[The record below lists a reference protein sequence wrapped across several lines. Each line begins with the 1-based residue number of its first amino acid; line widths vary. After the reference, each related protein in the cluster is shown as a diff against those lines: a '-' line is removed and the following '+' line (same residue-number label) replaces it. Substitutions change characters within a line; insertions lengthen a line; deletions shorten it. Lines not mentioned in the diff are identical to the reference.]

1 MDRRAVLVRVLSGVA
16 LLAGLL
22 PATAHAQEQTLD
34 QEINDAVSPVTDK
47 IVEIVF
53 YELDLGGTGLPLIVV
68 WLILGAIFF
77 TLYLG
82 FINVRGF
89 RQSLRIVRG
98 DYNNDD
104 DPGEVSHFTAL
115 TAALSGTVGLGNIA
129 GVAVAVTLGG
139 PGATFWMILAGL
151 LGMSTKFVECTL
163 GVKYRR
169 ERADGTVSGGPM
181 YYLSRGIKE
190 ERGWGGVGKFLAN
203 GFCITTAIGTPG
215 GGNMFQSNQAF
226 TQFLSVT
233 GGEGS
238 FFDGRGWLFGLVVAV
253 LVGFVIIG
261 GIRSIGRVT
270 SKVVPFMAVLYLG
283 CGFIVLAANAG
294 QIPDAFVQIVEGA
307 FTPEGVAGGFVGVLI
322 QGFRRATF
330 SNEAGI
336 GSAAIAHSAVKTRDP
351 VTEGYVALL
360 EPFIDTVVICTMT
373 ALILIV
379 SGVLATDAEGVALT
393 SAAYETVLPWFD
405 VVLAVAVILFA
416 FSTMLAWS
424 YYGSKAVGYLFGDS
438 RAAELVFKLVF
449 CLFIVIGATMEL
461 DAIIG
466 FSDAMIFSMALF
478 NIAGLYLL
486 APVVKRELQSYQRR
500 LGAGEILTAKER
512 EREEALVAPEPRTPT
527 PR

>member
-1 MDRRAVLVRVLSGVA
+1 MHRRTMLVGVLSSVA
-16 LLAGLL
+16 ALAGLL
-22 PATAHAQEQTLD
+22 PSVAHAQEKTFD
-34 QEINDAVSPVTDK
+34 ERVNETVSPVTDK

-53 YELDLGGTGLPLIVV
+53 YEVDVGGAGLPLIVV
-68 WLILGAIFF
+68 WLIAGAIFF

-98 DYNNDD
+98 DYHNEE

-129 GVAVAVTLGG
+129 GVAVAITLGG

-151 LGMSTKFVECTL
+151 LGMSTKFAECTL

-169 ERADGTVSGGPM
+169 ERTDGTVSGGPM

-190 ERGWGGVGKFLAN
+190 ERGWGGVGRFLAI
-203 GFCITTAIGTPG
+203 GFCVTTAIGSLG

-226 TQFLSVT
+226 SQFLSVT

-238 FFDGRGWLFGLVVAV
+238 FFDGRGWLFGLVVA
-253 LVGFVIIG
+253 LIVGFVIIG
-261 GIRSIGRVT
+261 GMRSIGRVT
-270 SKVVPFMAVLYLG
+270 SRVVPFMAVLYLV
-283 CGFIVLAANAG
+283 CGVIVLGANAG
-294 QIPDAFVQIVEGA
+294 QIPDAFGQIIEGA
-307 FTPEGVAGGFVGVLI
+307 FSPEGVAGGFVGVLI

-373 ALILIV
+373 ALIIIV

-405 VVLAVAVILFA
+405 IVLAVAVIMFA

-438 RAAELVFKLVF
+438 TAAELVFKAIF

-486 APVVKRELQSYQRR
+486 APVVRRELRSYERR
-500 LGAGEILTAKER
+500 LGTGEIETAKQR
-512 EREEALVAPEPRTPT
+512 EDGATVAPADPPAVTR
-527 PR
+527 R

>member
-1 MDRRAVLVRVLSGVA
+1 MHRRAMLVGVLSSVA
-16 LLAGLL
+16 ALAGLP
-22 PATAHAQEQTLD
+22 PAAAHAQEQTLD
-34 QEINDAVSPVTDK
+34 ERVNDAVSPVTDK
-47 IVEIVF
+47 IVDIVF
-53 YELDLGGTGLPLIVV
+53 YELGLVGTGLPLIVV
-68 WLILGAIFF
+68 WLIVGAIFF

-98 DYNNDD
+98 DYNDER

-129 GVAVAVTLGG
+129 GVAVAITLGG

-151 LGMSTKFVECTL
+151 LGMSTKFAECTL

-169 ERADGTVSGGPM
+169 EHPDGTVSGGPM
-181 YYLSRGIKE
+181 YYLSRGVKE
-190 ERGWGGVGKFLAN
+190 ERGWGGVGRFLAI
-203 GFCITTAIGTPG
+203 GFCIATAIGALG

-226 TQFLSVT
+226 THFLSVA

-238 FFDGRGWLFGLVVAV
+238 FFDGRGWLFGLVVA
-253 LVGFVIIG
+253 LVVGVVIIG

-270 SKVVPFMAVLYLG
+270 SRVVPFMAVLYLV
-283 CGFIVLAANAG
+283 CGFVVLAANAG
-294 QIPDAFVQIVEGA
+294 QIPDAFAQIVEGA
-307 FTPEGVAGGFVGVLI
+307 FSPEGVAGGFVGVLI

-360 EPFIDTVVICTMT
+360 EPFIDTVLICTMT
-373 ALILIV
+373 ALIIIV
-379 SGVLATDAEGVALT
+379 SGALATDAEGVALT

-424 YYGSKAVGYLFGDS
+424 YYGSKAIGYLFGDS
-438 RAAELVFKLVF
+438 RVAELVFKAVF
-449 CLFIVIGATMEL
+449 CAFIVIGATMEL

-486 APVVKRELQSYQRR
+486 APVVRRELRSYERR
-500 LGAGEILTAKER
+500 LGTGEIETAEER
-512 EREEALVAPEPRTPT
+512 RDAAEHADPPTVT